1 MKQNPKIKSLRAS
14 IEKTDKKIAELK
26 EKRKG
31 LQEELQKL
39 ENMDIVGLVRAQG
52 LTLEELAALVQQ
64 LKDNPIP
71 SGEEPGY
78 EQEVTEN
85 ET

>member
-14 IEKTDKKIAELK
+14 IEKIDKKITELK
-26 EKRKG
+26 DKRKG

-71 SGEEPGY
+71 SGEAPGN

>member
-14 IEKTDKKIAELK
+14 IEKIDQKIEALK

-31 LQEELQKL
+31 LKEELQTL

-64 LKDNPIP
+64 LKDDPIP

-78 EQEVTEN
+78 KQEVTEN